1 MSVIVWRT
9 AYQKHLLGA
18 LVKIFANI
26 QKFIENY
33 CVNNELSSVKNS
45 SILYKTRLPKVG
57 GKGSVSN
64 IPPRVREIKGKEQA

>member
-1 MSVIVWRT
+1 M
-9 AYQKHLLGA
+9 
-18 LVKIFANI
+18 
-26 QKFIENY
+26 
-33 CVNNELSSVKNS
+33 NNELSSVKNS